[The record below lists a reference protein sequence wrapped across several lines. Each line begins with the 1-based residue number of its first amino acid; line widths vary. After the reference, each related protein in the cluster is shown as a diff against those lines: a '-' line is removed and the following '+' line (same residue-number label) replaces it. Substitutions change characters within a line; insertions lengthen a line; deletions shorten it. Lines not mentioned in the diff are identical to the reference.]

1 MTWLLGL
8 LHLAHPVA
16 LDAPRN
22 LGTEE
27 WSFRGLYCNMHG
39 GRDYIIVQSCN
50 NHLVA
55 LRTLVINQSSKWI
68 LPSF

>member
-8 LHLAHPVA
+8 LHLAHPLV
-16 LDAPRN
+16 LDALRN

-27 WSFRGLYCNMHG
+27 RSFRGLYCNMHG

-55 LRTLVINQSSKWI
+55 LRTLVNQSSKWI